1 MSENGIKVLEK
12 GLDFAPIHRKINKP
26 ELCKDS
32 EEFCKR
38 ISFAGTLFPY
48 DRRSVSIVLQPSPFF
63 PNLNL
68 IFHFIII
75 KNGTTKKSV
84 GKLVKR

>member
-12 GLDFAPIHRKINKP
+12 GLDFAPIQRKINKP

-32 EEFCKR
+32 EELCR
-38 ISFAGTLFPY
+38 RMSFAGTLFPY
-48 DRRSVSIVLQPSPFF
+48 DCRSGSIVLQPLPFF

-68 IFHFIII
+68 IFQLIII
-75 KNGTTKKSV
+75 KKGTNKKSV
-84 GKLVKR
+84 EKLVKK

>member
-12 GLDFAPIHRKINKP
+12 GLDFAPIQRKINKP

-32 EEFCKR
+32 EEFCR
-38 ISFAGTLFPY
+38 RMSFAGTLFPY

-63 PNLNL
+63 PELYL
-68 IFHFIII
+68 IFQFLII
-75 KNGTTKKSV
+75 KNGTNKKSV